1 MRYGAVTLDPDRVEE
16 SIQQLIQFFE
26 LTAEDL
32 PPIRRIVAMY
42 SQPAQMYFDETSAL
56 LQHDM
61 VLADKFTFD
70 IDTDTLILF
79 SREKNTLID
88 ALIEMA
94 MYLAGFSTMMGT
106 EEAWVIEFTI
116 GAWKP
121 VKKQIK
127 RQIGLDVTD
136 QPRGIVGLPP
146 PPEEADPGDVYPFQT
161 LVSRLDRVSFRQMV
175 VLAARDDIAVYF
187 PPRTHPNVME
197 VYTTI
202 RQAIQYVSK
211 DIGLAEYQMF
221 NERLVEEIQ
230 NVQNQ
235 FKPSELPFPSWLSDL
250 ANRSRSRPTLDDPGL
265 FLPLDAPPSSPKRHD
280 PFEAFID
287 ELFPDDDPDSGD
299 R

>member
-1 MRYGAVTLDPDRVEE
+1 MRYGAVTLDPNHVEE
-16 SIQQLIQFFE
+16 SVQQLIQFYE

-32 PPIRRIVAMY
+32 PPLRQIVAMY
-42 SQPAQMYFDETSAL
+42 SQPVQMYFDETNAL

-70 IDTDTLILF
+70 IETDTLILF
-79 SREKNTLID
+79 SREKDTLID

-146 PPEEADPGDVYPFQT
+146 PPEEADSGDVYPFQT
-161 LVSRLDRVSFRQMV
+161 LVSRLDRASFQQMV

-187 PPRTHPNVME
+187 PPGTHPNVLE
-197 VYTTI
+197 VYTAI
-202 RQAIQYVSK
+202 RRAIQHVSK
-211 DIGLAEYQMF
+211 DIGLTEHQMF
-221 NERLVEEIQ
+221 NKRLVEEIQ
-230 NVQNQ
+230 NVQNR
-235 FKPSELPFPSWLSDL
+235 FKPSELPFPNWLSDL
-250 ANRSRSRPTLDDPGL
+250 ASRKRSRPALDDLGL
-265 FLPLDAPPSSPKRHD
+265 FPPHDVPPSPPKRYD

-287 ELFPDDDPDSGD
+287 ELFPDDDSDSWD